1 MNIIRDGVTLEEARR
16 WYKSDDSALRKKAIL
31 LFREFELE
39 YPGFQEVKDIADAV
53 RVLNIGGYESI
64 LDGLEDLW
72 FVSHSASKVCELSL
86 IRKALHVEYD
96 LPSFEDMDETGIYYP
111 TLHFRKQAYSD
122 LAEWDREGVI
132 GKLVFRGKNY
142 LVFGGWSRL
151 VEYNGL
157 SNLLDLETASPS
169 YILSKLIGCATPEI
183 AQHFSKYFGMTILEA
198 MVGDIKDCFLHSRED
213 SKFDVI

>member
-16 WYKSDDSALRKKAIL
+16 WYKSDDLSLRKKAIL
-31 LFREFELE
+31 SFREFELE

-53 RVLNIGGYESI
+53 RVLNIGGPESI

-96 LPSFEDMDETGIYYP
+96 LPSFEDRDETGIYYP

-122 LAEWDREGVI
+122 LAEWERKGVI
-132 GKLVFRGKNY
+132 GKLVFRGKTY
-142 LVFGGWSRL
+142 LVFWGWSRL

-157 SNLLDLETASPS
+157 SNLFDLETASPS

>member
-53 RVLNIGGYESI
+53 RVLNIGGPESI

-72 FVSHSASKVCELSL
+72 FVSHSASKVCELAL

-96 LPSFEDMDETGIYYP
+96 LPSFEDRDETGIYFP

-122 LAEWDREGVI
+122 LAEWEREGVI
-132 GKLVFRGKNY
+132 GKLVFRWKTY
-142 LVFGGWSRL
+142 LVLGGWSRL

-169 YILSKLIGCATPEI
+169 YILPKLIGCATPEI

-198 MVGDIKDCFLHSRED
+198 MVGDIKDCFLYSRED

>member
-39 YPGFQEVKDIADAV
+39 YPGFQEVKDVADAV
-53 RVLNIGGYESI
+53 RV

-96 LPSFEDMDETGIYYP
+96 LPSFEDRDETGIYFP

-122 LAEWDREGVI
+122 LAEWEREGVI
-132 GKLVFRGKNY
+132 GKLVFRRKTY
-142 LVFGGWSRL
+142 LVLGGWSRL

-198 MVGDIKDCFLHSRED
+198 MVGDIKDCFLYSRED

>member
-1 MNIIRDGVTLEEARR
+1 MKIIRDGVTLEEAQR

-31 LFREFELE
+31 LFRKFELE

-53 RVLNIGGYESI
+53 SVLNIGGPESI

-86 IRKALHVEYD
+86 IRRSLHVEYD
-96 LPSFEDMDETGIYYP
+96 LPSFEDRDETVIYYP
-111 TLHFRKQAYSD
+111 ILHLRKQGYSA

-132 GKLVFRGKNY
+132 GKLVFRGKTY

-169 YILSKLIGCATPEI
+169 YLFSKLIGCATPEI

-198 MVGDIKDCFLHSRED
+198 MVGDIEECFLYSRED
-213 SKFDVI
+213 SKFEVI

>member
-86 IRKALHVEYD
+86 IRKALHVDCD
-96 LPSFEDMDETGIYYP
+96 LPSFEDRDETAIYYP
-111 TLHFRKQAYSD
+111 TLHFRKQAYSA
-122 LAEWDREGVI
+122 LAEWEREGVI
-132 GKLVFRGKNY
+132 GKFMCRGKVY
-142 LVFGGWSRL
+142 LVFGGWARS
-151 VEYNGL
+151 VEYSGL
-157 SNLLDLETASPS
+157 ENLLDLETMVPS
-169 YILSKLIGCATPEI
+169 FLLSKLIGCATSEI
-183 AQHFSKYFGMTILEA
+183 AQHFSKYFGMIILEA
-198 MVGDIKDCFLHSRED
+198 MVGDFRECFCYSRENC
-213 SKFDVI
+213 KFEVI